1 MGKYDL
7 VFRALRIEQSPAGTS
22 QADPGFELFEAGQR
36 VGDWDFSFSM
46 SDATGNFTRRGV
58 AWDMLPLTE
67 SAWKLRVIVRVP
79 GDLQVEKQA
88 AEFIVAPPKL
98 PEPKSGPGAR

>member
-1 MGKYDL
+1 MRA
-7 VFRALRIEQSPAGTS
+7 VFRDCQARGGGGMLRVRFMKKFLPLAAALALLLAAPVLRAET
-22 QADPGFELFEAGQR
+22 E
-36 VGDWDFSFSM
+36 
-46 SDATGNFTRRGV
+46 T
-58 AWDMLPLTE
+58 PLTE